1 MSNKSFIL
9 STILTFFLV
18 LCASPVFAAE
28 YTSST
33 QPVQVIVNDAVAI
46 SATWNSG
53 PRDSTINLGS
63 VLPDGSQNIYAGGVT
78 GEQLYTYSSVKIDV
92 YTKASGPLTSGSNT
106 IALTNF
112 RYMGGSVTTATAFT
126 TNYYKIYDNW
136 QKAPQGGFRV
146 EPITLYLTV
155 PLGTNPGNY
164 NNEICFSAVKH
175 NAGAPTTP

>member
-1 MSNKSFIL
+1 MLNKNFIL
-9 STILTFFLV
+9 LTILIFLLV
-18 LCASPVFAAE
+18 SCTSPAFAAQS
-28 YTSST
+28 TSST

-63 VLPDGSQNIYAGGVT
+63 VLPDGSQNTYAGGAT

-92 YTKASGPLTSGSNT
+92 YTKTSGPLTSGSNS

-112 RYMGGSVTTATAFT
+112 RYMGGSVTTTTAFT

-136 QKAPQGGFRV
+136 QKAPQGGSRV
-146 EPITLYLTV
+146 APINLYLTV
-155 PLGTNPGNY
+155 PLGTNPGSY
-164 NNEICFSAVKH
+164 NNTIYFSAVKH
-175 NAGAPTTP
+175 NAGTPTTP